1 MDKTDILLD
10 KAVLH
15 KTIHCIN
22 DFSCLSGDKTCLCDV
37 VASNGEDI
45 IEIKSQPAR
54 SCRYCIAL
62 ESASYCHCP
71 TRVEIYNRYKI

>member
-1 MDKTDILLD
+1 MDKTNIRLD

-15 KTIHCIN
+15 KTTHCIN
-22 DFSCLSGDKTCLCDV
+22 DFSCLSGEKTCLCDV
-37 VASNGEDI
+37 VASNEEDI
-45 IEIKSQPAR
+45 IEIKAQPAR

-71 TRVEIYNRYKI
+71 TRVEIYNRYKM

>member
-15 KTIHCIN
+15 KTTHCIN

-37 VASNGEDI
+37 LASNGEDI
-45 IEIKSQPAR
+45 IEITSQPAR
-54 SCRYCIAL
+54 SCKYCISL

-71 TRVEIYNRYKI
+71 TRVEIYNRYKR